1 MSGIMK
7 ADMFRSS
14 ELEINALEG
23 IKAHIERASLTSLL
37 LDMTYLKATLS
48 FLEEYREESGMVL
61 ASHAERSF
69 YEAVTIIHVKRTFT
83 KVFRDYDIQKI
94 AEIMENEESL
104 VSINTV
110 FQDRFILAL
119 EKLIYHAQKYVELMT
134 EGEEIEAG

>member
-48 FLEEYREESGMVL
+48 FLEEWREEEGL
-61 ASHAERSF
+61 QLNSHAERSF
-69 YEAVTIIHVKRTFT
+69 YEAVAIIHVKRTFT
-83 KVFRDYDIQKI
+83 KIFRDYDIEKI
-94 AEIMENEESL
+94 AILLGDEESL
-104 VSINTV
+104 VSVNTV
-110 FQDRFILAL
+110 FQDRFILAI
-119 EKLIYHAQKYVELMT
+119 EKLIYHAKQYKELFT
-134 EGEEIEAG
+134 EGEAEAI